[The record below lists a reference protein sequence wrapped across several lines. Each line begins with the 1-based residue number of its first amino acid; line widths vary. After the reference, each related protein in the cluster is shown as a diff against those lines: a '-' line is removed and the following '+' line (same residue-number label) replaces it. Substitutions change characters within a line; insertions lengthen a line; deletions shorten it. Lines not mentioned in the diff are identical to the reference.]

1 LPVLPH
7 VPTAAVGVG
16 LTEGPR
22 GALGHWLDI
31 DAALISHYGIIA
43 PTTWN
48 ASPRDDQGIA
58 GPTDRALE
66 GIAMADASEP
76 IEALRVVHS
85 FDPCLRC
92 AVH

>member
-1 LPVLPH
+1 LVVFPKP
-7 VPTAAVGVG
+7 PAVAEGIG

-22 GALGHWLDI
+22 GALGHWMSINAGLV
-31 DAALISHYGIIA
+31 AHYGIVA

-48 ASPRDDQGIA
+48 ASPRDEQGVA
-58 GPTDRALE
+58 GPIERALE
-66 GIAMADASEP
+66 GITLADPSHP

-85 FDPCLRC
+85 FDPCLQC